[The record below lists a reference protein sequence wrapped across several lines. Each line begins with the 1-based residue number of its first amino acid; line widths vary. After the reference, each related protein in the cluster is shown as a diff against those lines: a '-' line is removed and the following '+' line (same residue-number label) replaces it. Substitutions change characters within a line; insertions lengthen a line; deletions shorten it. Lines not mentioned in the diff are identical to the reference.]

1 MEADIAKK
9 SRMVIHHSNL
19 PVSLRWI
26 QFIWMLAITVKVW
39 DLDSGWYYAIGT
51 LALALLV
58 GTIVQLSEEVQVD
71 IFKPVGG
78 GEK

>member
-1 MEADIAKK
+1 MAKEN
-9 SRMVIHHSNL
+9 RMVIHHSNL

>member
-1 MEADIAKK
+1 MTKK
-9 SRMVIHHSNL
+9 TRIVIDPSNL

-58 GTIVQLSEEVQVD
+58 GTVALLREEVQVD
-71 IFKPVGG
+71 IFKPVDGG
-78 GEK
+78 AK

>member
-1 MEADIAKK
+1 MAKGN
-9 SRMVIHHSNL
+9 RVTIHPNNL
-19 PVSLRWI
+19 PVNLRWI

-51 LALALLV
+51 LALALLG
-58 GTIVQLSEEVQVD
+58 GTIALLREEVQVD
-71 IFKPVGG
+71 IFKSVGG

>member
-1 MEADIAKK
+1 MEADMAKK
-9 SRMVIHHSNL
+9 HRIAIHSNNL

-51 LALALLV
+51 LALVLLV
-58 GTIVQLSEEVQVD
+58 GTIIQLREEVQVD

>member
-1 MEADIAKK
+1 MAKK
-9 SRMVIHHSNL
+9 SRATIHPSNL

-51 LALALLV
+51 LVLAFLV
-58 GTIVQLSEEVQVD
+58 GTVALLREEVQVD

>member
-1 MEADIAKK
+1 MAKEN
-9 SRMVIHHSNL
+9 RMVIHHSNL

-71 IFKPVGG
+71 IFKSVGG

>member
-1 MEADIAKK
+1 MAKEN
-9 SRMVIHHSNL
+9 RMVIHHSNL

-51 LALALLV
+51 LALVLLV
-58 GTIVQLSEEVQVD
+58 GTIIQLREEVQVD
-71 IFKPVGG
+71 IFKSVGG

>member
-1 MEADIAKK
+1 MVKK
-9 SRMVIHHSNL
+9 NRMVIHHSNL

-71 IFKPVGG
+71 IFRSVGG
-78 GEK
+78 SEK

>member
-1 MEADIAKK
+1 MAKK
-9 SRMVIHHSNL
+9 TRATIHPNNL

-51 LALALLV
+51 LVLALLV
-58 GTIVQLSEEVQVD
+58 GTVALLREEVQVD
-71 IFKPVGG
+71 IFKPVDGG
-78 GEK
+78 AK

>member
-1 MEADIAKK
+1 MAKK
-9 SRMVIHHSNL
+9 NRMVIHHSNL

-39 DLDSGWYYAIGT
+39 DFDSGWYYAIGT

-58 GTIVQLSEEVQVD
+58 GTIAQLGEEVQVD

>member
-1 MEADIAKK
+1 MAKK
-9 SRMVIHHSNL
+9 NRLTVHHSNL
-19 PVSLRWI
+19 PTSLRWI

-58 GTIVQLSEEVQVD
+58 GTSVQLSEEVQVD
-71 IFKPVGG
+71 IFKSVGG

>member
-1 MEADIAKK
+1 MAKGN
-9 SRMVIHHSNL
+9 RVTIHPNNL
-19 PVSLRWI
+19 PVNLRWI

-51 LALALLV
+51 LALALLG
-58 GTIVQLSEEVQVD
+58 GTIALLREEVQVD
-71 IFKPVGG
+71 IFKSIGG

>member
-1 MEADIAKK
+1 MVKK
-9 SRMVIHHSNL
+9 NRMVIHHSNL
-19 PVSLRWI
+19 PVSLSWI

-58 GTIVQLSEEVQVD
+58 GTIAQLSEEVHVD

>member
-1 MEADIAKK
+1 MSKK
-9 SRMVIHHSNL
+9 SRATIHPSNL

-58 GTIVQLSEEVQVD
+58 GTGALLREEVQVD

>member
-1 MEADIAKK
+1 MAKK
-9 SRMVIHHSNL
+9 SRATIHPSNL

-58 GTIVQLSEEVQVD
+58 GTIAQLSEEVQVD
-71 IFKPVGG
+71 IFKPVDGG
-78 GEK
+78 AK

>member
-1 MEADIAKK
+1 MAKK
-9 SRMVIHHSNL
+9 SRATIHPSNL

-51 LALALLV
+51 LALVLLV
-58 GTIVQLSEEVQVD
+58 GTIIQLREEVQVD
-71 IFKPVGG
+71 IFKSVGR

>member
-1 MEADIAKK
+1 MAKK
-9 SRMVIHHSNL
+9 TRVVIDPNNL
-19 PVSLRWI
+19 PTSLRWI

-58 GTIVQLSEEVQVD
+58 GTIVQLREEVQLD
-71 IFKPVGG
+71 IFRTVDG

>member
-1 MEADIAKK
+1 MAKEN
-9 SRMVIHHSNL
+9 RMVIHHSNL
-19 PVSLRWI
+19 PVNLRWI

-58 GTIVQLSEEVQVD
+58 GTGALLREEVQVD
-71 IFKPVGG
+71 IFKPVDG

>member
-1 MEADIAKK
+1 MVKK
-9 SRMVIHHSNL
+9 NRMVIRHSNL

-51 LALALLV
+51 LALVLLV
-58 GTIVQLSEEVQVD
+58 GTIIQLREEVQVD

>member
-1 MEADIAKK
+1 MAKGN
-9 SRMVIHHSNL
+9 RVTIHPNNL
-19 PVSLRWI
+19 PVNLRWI

-58 GTIVQLSEEVQVD
+58 GTVALLREEVQVD

>member
-1 MEADIAKK
+1 MAKK
-9 SRMVIHHSNL
+9 SRATIHPSNL

-51 LALALLV
+51 LVLAFLV
-58 GTIVQLSEEVQVD
+58 GTVAVLREEVQVD
-71 IFKPVGG
+71 IFKSVGG

>member
-1 MEADIAKK
+1 MAKK
-9 SRMVIHHSNL
+9 RITIHHSNL

-58 GTIVQLSEEVQVD
+58 GTIAQLSEEVQVD
-71 IFKPVGG
+71 IFKSVGG

>member
-1 MEADIAKK
+1 MAKK
-9 SRMVIHHSNL
+9 SRATIHPSNL

-58 GTIVQLSEEVQVD
+58 GTAAVLREEVQLD
-71 IFKPVGG
+71 IFKSVGG
-78 GEK
+78 SEK

>member
-1 MEADIAKK
+1 MAKEN
-9 SRMVIHHSNL
+9 RMVIHHSNL

-51 LALALLV
+51 LALVLLV
-58 GTIVQLSEEVQVD
+58 GTVALLREEVQVD
-71 IFKPVGG
+71 IFKPVDG

>member
-1 MEADIAKK
+1 MAKEN
-9 SRMVIHHSNL
+9 RMVIHHSNL

-51 LALALLV
+51 LALVLLV
-58 GTIVQLSEEVQVD
+58 GTIIQLREEVQVD

>member
-1 MEADIAKK
+1 MAKK
-9 SRMVIHHSNL
+9 NRIAIHHSNL
-19 PVSLRWI
+19 PVNLRWI

-58 GTIVQLSEEVQVD
+58 GTIAQLKEEMQVD
-71 IFKPVGG
+71 IFKSVGG

>member
-1 MEADIAKK
+1 MAKK
-9 SRMVIHHSNL
+9 NRMVIHHSNL

-51 LALALLV
+51 LALVLLV
-58 GTIVQLSEEVQVD
+58 GTIIQLREEVQVD
-71 IFKPVGG
+71 IFKSVGG

>member
-1 MEADIAKK
+1 MTKK
-9 SRMVIHHSNL
+9 TRIVIDPSNL
-19 PVSLRWI
+19 PVSLCWI

-58 GTIVQLSEEVQVD
+58 GTIAQLREEVQVD

>member
-1 MEADIAKK
+1 MAKK
-9 SRMVIHHSNL
+9 NRLTVHRSNL
-19 PVSLRWI
+19 PTSLRWI

-39 DLDSGWYYAIGT
+39 ELDSGWYYAIGT

-71 IFKPVGG
+71 IFKSVGG

>member
-1 MEADIAKK
+1 MAKK
-9 SRMVIHHSNL
+9 TRVVIDPNNL

-58 GTIVQLSEEVQVD
+58 GTIAQLREEVQLD
-71 IFKPVGG
+71 IFRTVDG

>member
-1 MEADIAKK
+1 MAKGN
-9 SRMVIHHSNL
+9 RMVIHHSNL